1 MDGSSLTG
9 LVMVEEHQ
17 ASDEVKTIYD
27 EVKRTMQV
35 PLIPNGL
42 KSAAISPA
50 ALTIYW
56 NIFKSF
62 YQHSTL
68 PQSLTSMIL
77 YAIAETR
84 HCQYCS
90 ATNELTCRT
99 LGVDE
104 ETLSALVKNLNDV
117 NPARV
122 RAIIEFAVKVS
133 QRPQELVSED
143 YDRVRA
149 QGLTDAEL
157 VEIILIAALGNLN
170 DTIADA
176 LKVQVETSVTEA
188 LSQRRG

>member
-1 MDGSSLTG
+1 MHGSSLTG
-9 LVMVEEHQ
+9 LVMVEEHE
-17 ASDEVKTIYD
+17 ATDEVKAIYD
-27 EVKRTMQV
+27 EIKRTMQV
-35 PLIPNGL
+35 PFIPNGL

-50 ALTIYW
+50 ALAIYW
-56 NIFKSF
+56 NIFRAF

-77 YAIAETR
+77 FTIAETR

-104 ETLSALVKNLNDV
+104 QTLSALVKNLNDV
-117 NPARV
+117 NPERV
-122 RAIIEFAVKVS
+122 RAIIEFTVKVS
-133 QRPQELVSED
+133 QRPQELVAAD
-143 YDRVRA
+143 YDRVRE

-157 VEIILIAALGNLN
+157 VEIILISALGNFN
-170 DTIADA
+170 DTMADA

-188 LSQRRG
+188 LGQHRR